1 MLFASLLGG
10 ERQRSVLEGAVMWNW
25 RLGSGGMIEGEAW
38 RGSQGVIVEGFSF
51 SFLDD
56 VAGGRR
62 FWGDRELVQEESN
75 WWVD

>member
-38 RGSQGVIVEGFSF
+38 RGSQESLLRVFLSLSWMMSLVVVGFGVTESWYKRSRI
-51 SFLDD
+51 
-56 VAGGRR
+56 GG
-62 FWGDRELVQEESN
+62 
-75 WWVD
+75 